1 MSSLENFITKN
12 SKNKQSKVINKRFL
26 RNNLNCTMHN
36 NIIDQQNNNIQK
48 NIIEKTNL
56 KTEFYWENLNQPY
69 PYNPKLNYCVFF
81 NGCCC
86 PPHKGHIDS
95 IRSAIQ
101 MLPGCKVIINQLGS
115 SSRHG
120 VPSEYN
126 SELLQKYLSNVFK
139 NNSNIKYM
147 FRASNNKIFTHDFI
161 TNCDVLV
168 IIRGDE
174 IKENNKLDVIAKSIN
189 DKNKYRFSKYIDKL
203 NNYGIKVDFY
213 MQWRNVNK
221 VSATK
226 FIEKLNIYKKKKY
239 ESKETKEDLYELMN
253 FIPEEIEFYTKYQI
267 IKKLLKF
274 KTFV

>member
-12 SKNKQSKVINKRFL
+12 SKNNQNKVINKKFL
-26 RNNLNCTMHN
+26 TNNFTIHN
-36 NIIDQQNNNIQK
+36 NIIDQQK
-48 NIIEKTNL
+48 NIVEKNNL
-56 KTEFYWENLNQPY
+56 QTEFYWENLNQTY

-101 MLPGCKVIINQLGS
+101 MLPGCTVIINQLGS

-147 FRASNNKIFTHDFI
+147 FRASNKKIFTHYFI

-174 IKENNKLDVIAKSIN
+174 TTETNKLDIITKDIN
-189 DKNKYRFSKYIDKL
+189 DKNKYKFSKYINKL
-203 NNYGIKVDFY
+203 NNLGIKVDFY
-213 MQWRNVNK
+213 MQLRNVNK
-221 VSATK
+221 LSATK
-226 FIEKLNIYKKKKY
+226 FIEKINIYKKKN
-239 ESKETKEDLYELMN
+239 TNL
-253 FIPEEIEFYTKYQI
+253 
-267 IKKLLKF
+267 KKLK
-274 KTFV
+274 KICMN

>member
-1 MSSLENFITKN
+1 
-12 SKNKQSKVINKRFL
+12 
-26 RNNLNCTMHN
+26 
-36 NIIDQQNNNIQK
+36 
-48 NIIEKTNL
+48 
-56 KTEFYWENLNQPY
+56 
-69 PYNPKLNYCVFF
+69 
-81 NGCCC
+81 
-86 PPHKGHIDS
+86 
-95 IRSAIQ
+95 

-203 NNYGIKVDFY
+203 NT
-213 MQWRNVNK
+213 R
-221 VSATK
+221 
-226 FIEKLNIYKKKKY
+226 
-239 ESKETKEDLYELMN
+239 
-253 FIPEEIEFYTKYQI
+253 
-267 IKKLLKF
+267 
-274 KTFV
+274 